1 MFAAGDCADAH
12 GAIQAGHTAAGQA
25 EVAAAN
31 VVKLVK
37 QEEGE
42 EKVEFD
48 KCQSFPSAFSA
59 FFSLAAPLFLSST
72 FSFFYCGH
80 PF

>member
-42 EKVEFD
+42 YKVELD
-48 KCQSFPSAFSA
+48 QCKSFPSAFSA
-59 FFSLAAPLFLSST
+59 FFPLADPISLSSM
-72 FSFFYCGH
+72 SSLFYCGH
-80 PF
+80 SF